1 MFIPII
7 SMTTKLGVINNQF
20 YIFLRLCS
28 CKKFFVF
35 QMVSLIVFLK
45 AKGHPFKV
53 FLKRSRRLVLNEK
66 FMLGISA
73 LGILRMIFLR
83 VM

>member
-7 SMTTKLGVINNQF
+7 SMTTKLGVINSQF
-20 YIFLRLCS
+20 YRFLRLCS
-28 CKKFFVF
+28 CKKFFIF

-53 FLKRSRRLVLNEK
+53 FLKRTRGLVLNEK
-66 FMLGISA
+66 FLFGILA
-73 LGILRMIFLR
+73 FGILRMIFLR